1 MSLPAGSPEP
11 CLRLV
16 GDLVAVGEAYG
27 LVLAG
32 GYGMVAHGLAARGGG
47 QVDVATEHPAAMDD
61 IAGAVR
67 TGLVARGWLVR
78 TLESDPLSAGF
89 LVTDAATG
97 HACGVSLRKE
107 VLWRPPVRTGL
118 GPALSLEDLAGIRV
132 RDLADQGLARDVVH
146 VHAVSSRWSRPE
158 LEELARRHAPDTF
171 DLTDLQARLTGTDWL
186 DDRAFV
192 AEGAEPE
199 AVAGLRRW
207 AQEWADDIAE
217 RLIEGEAPEDGAEQD
232 GSLTDGAGGDGAAE
246 NGAARDSPPRDGVE
260 EDRPSGGGS
269 ADRG

>member
-1 MSLPAGSPEP
+1 MSLPADAPEP

-16 GDLVAVGEAYG
+16 GDVLAVGEAYG

-32 GYGMVAHGLAARGGG
+32 GYGMVAHGLAGRGGVE
-47 QVDVATEHPAAMDD
+47 VDVATEHPAGMDD

-78 TLESDPLSAGF
+78 TLESDPLSASF
-89 LVTDAATG
+89 LVTDAVTG
-97 HACGVSLRKE
+97 QECGVSLRKE
-107 VLWRPPVRTGL
+107 VLWRPPVPTGL

-132 RDLADQGLARDVVH
+132 RDLADHGLARDLVH
-146 VHAVSSRWSRPE
+146 VHAVSSRWSHPE

-171 DLTDLQARLTGTDWL
+171 DPTDLQARLTGTDWL

-192 AEGAEPE
+192 AEGVEPE
-199 AVAGLRRW
+199 DVAGLRRW

-217 RLIEGEAPEDGAEQD
+217 RLIEGQVPEDSAEQD
-232 GSLTDGAGGDGAAE
+232 GSLADSAVGDG
-246 NGAARDSPPRDGVE
+246 SVRDGVA
-260 EDRPSGGGS
+260 EDRLPDGGS
-269 ADRG
+269 ADRS

>member
-1 MSLPAGSPEP
+1 MPDPADAPEP

-16 GDLVAVGEAYG
+16 GDVLTVGEAYG

-32 GYGMVAHGLAARGGG
+32 GYGMVAHGLAARGGAE
-47 QVDVATEHPAAMDD
+47 VDLATEHPAGMDD

-78 TLESDPLSAGF
+78 TLEGDPLAAGF
-89 LVTDAATG
+89 LVTDASTG
-97 HACGVSLRKE
+97 RECGVSLRKE
-107 VLWRPPVRTGL
+107 VLWRPPVPTGL

-132 RDLADQGLARDVVH
+132 RDLADQGLARDLVH
-146 VHAVSSRWSRPE
+146 VHAVSSRWSHPE

-192 AEGAEPE
+192 AEGVEPG

-217 RLIEGEAPEDGAEQD
+217 RLIEGEAPDDG
-232 GSLTDGAGGDGAAE
+232 
-246 NGAARDSPPRDGVE
+246 GVE
-260 EDRPSGGGS
+260 GGAPEDRFS
-269 ADRG
+269 DRG